1 MENIY
6 RDIAERTG
14 GNIYL
19 GVVGPVR
26 TGKSTLIKRF
36 METLVIPNIVDPY
49 DRERAKDEMPQS
61 AAGRTVMTTE
71 PKFIPDTAV
80 EVSIADNA
88 AFKVKMVD
96 CVGYI
101 VPDALGHI
109 ENGAARMVMTP
120 WSEDPLPFGDAAEI
134 GTRKVI
140 TDHSTI
146 GLVVTTDGTIGEIA
160 RENYLEAE
168 ERVINELKLLN
179 KPFVIVLNS
188 ADPNSSQS
196 VNLGYELESKY
207 NAPVALVNCLELN
220 SEDIKGILEMV
231 LLEFPVSEIEI
242 NIPRWITALDE
253 SHWLAS
259 SINESIFKCADTVN
273 KIGDIKE
280 SFNGLIYNEF
290 IKDMRIENI
299 DLGTGKSAI
308 ELKLLDSLYYKIM
321 GELTGFDISDEEE
334 LIKLMKDLSR
344 VKSEYDKISAALRE
358 VNESGYGI
366 VTPDIDDLRLE
377 EPEIFK
383 QSGSYGV
390 RLRASA
396 PSIHMIKAD
405 IETEINPMVGS
416 EQQSE
421 ELVRFMLKEFEEDPR
436 KIWESNIF
444 GKTLHELVTE
454 GLHTKLSHM
463 PDDAR
468 VKLSETLQRIINEG
482 SGGLICIIL

>member
-88 AFKVKMVD
+88 TFKVKMVD

-120 WSEDPLPFGDAAEI
+120 WSDDPLPFGDAAEI

-160 RENYLEAE
+160 RENYAEAE
-168 ERVINELKLLN
+168 ERVINELKAFN

-188 ADPNSSQS
+188 ADPNSNFS
-196 VNLGYELESKY
+196 VNLGNELETKY

-299 DLGTGKSAI
+299 NLGTGNAAI

-421 ELVRFMLKEFEEDPR
+421 ELVRFMLREFEEDPR

-468 VKLSETLQRIINEG
+468 IKLSETLQRIINEG